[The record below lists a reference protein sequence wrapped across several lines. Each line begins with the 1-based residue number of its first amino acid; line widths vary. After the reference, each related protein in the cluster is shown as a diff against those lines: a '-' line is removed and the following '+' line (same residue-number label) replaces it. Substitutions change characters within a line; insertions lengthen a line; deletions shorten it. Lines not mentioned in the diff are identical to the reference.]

1 MLFSYNI
8 NPQKSYTLKTAIL
21 FVTCFLYSLRSCD
34 YAGRTNSVATN
45 DSANSEVA
53 YAAIPPS
60 QLGRYINEVD
70 QFYEKALDRP
80 SFNGAFL
87 VAKNGQIIYERYKG
101 FSDLSKKDSLTQ
113 HDAFHIASISKTF
126 TAMAMMRLVEE
137 GRVHLEDTLGTF
149 FPNFPYAGVT
159 VKMLL
164 SHRSG
169 LPNYAYY
176 LEKLKWD
183 KKVRITNQDVLQTL
197 IEHQPPLDF
206 ISGRRFAYCNT
217 NYALLALIIEKVS
230 GLPYHH
236 YLKSTIFD
244 PLGMQD
250 TYVYT
255 LADSAR
261 AMPSYEYNGRKWGF
275 DYLDLVYG
283 DKNIYSTVRDLLKW
297 DQALYTNKLFKQST
311 LDSAFTP
318 YSFEKPGI
326 KNYGLGWRM
335 FCYPT
340 GKKIIYH
347 NGWWHGNNSV
357 LTRLIQDS
365 ATIIVLGNKRNNNIY
380 RVKPLF
386 EVFGHY
392 NGKEELEQ

>member
-1 MLFSYNI
+1 M
-8 NPQKSYTLKTAIL
+8 KTAIL

-34 YAGRTNSVATN
+34 YAGRSNSVTTN
-45 DSANSEVA
+45 DSTNTEVA
-53 YAAIPPS
+53 HAAIPAS
-60 QLGRYINEVD
+60 QLSRYINEID

-101 FSDLSKKDSLTQ
+101 FSDLSKRDSLTH

-137 GRVHLEDTLGTF
+137 GRVQLSDTLGTF
-149 FPNFPYAGVT
+149 FPNFPYQGIT

-176 LEKLKWD
+176 LEKIKWN
-183 KKVRITNQDVLQTL
+183 KKLRITNQDVLQTL
-197 IEHQPPLDF
+197 YDHQPPLDF
-206 ISGRRFAYCNT
+206 MSGRRFAYCNT
-217 NYALLALIIEKVS
+217 NFALLALIIEKVA
-230 GLPYHH
+230 GMPYHD
-236 YLKSTIFD
+236 YLKTTIFD

-255 LADSAR
+255 QADSAR

-340 GKKIIYH
+340 GRKIIYH
-347 NGWWHGNNSV
+347 NGWWHGNNTV
-357 LTRLIQDS
+357 FTRLIQDS

-380 RVKPLF
+380 RIKPLF

>member
-1 MLFSYNI
+1 M
-8 NPQKSYTLKTAIL
+8 KTAIL
-21 FVTCFLYSLRSCD
+21 FVTCFLYSLKSCD
-34 YAGRTNSVATN
+34 YSGRSNAVSPA
-45 DSANSEVA
+45 DSTSHEVSHA
-53 YAAIPPS
+53 PIPDRE
-60 QLGRYINEVD
+60 LARYINEVD
-70 QFYEKALDRP
+70 EFYEQKFNRS
-80 SFNGAFL
+80 SFSGAFL

-101 FSDLSKKDSLTQ
+101 FSDLSKKDSLT
-113 HDAFHIASISKTF
+113 HNDAFHIASISKTF
-126 TAMAMMRLVEE
+126 TGMAVMRLVEE
-137 GRVHLEDTLGTF
+137 GRVQLSDTLGKF
-149 FPNFPYAGVT
+149 FPGFPYQGIT

-176 LEKLKWD
+176 LEKLKWN
-183 KKVRITNQDVLQTL
+183 KKLRVTNHDILQTL
-197 IEHQPPLDF
+197 FDHQPPLDF

-217 NYALLALIIEKVS
+217 NYALLALIIEKMT
-230 GLPYHH
+230 GMPYHD
-236 YLKSTIFD
+236 YMKTAFFD

-255 LADSAR
+255 QADSAR
-261 AMPSYEYNGRKWGF
+261 AMPSYEYNGRRWGF

-297 DQALYTNKLFKQST
+297 DQALYSNKLFKQST
-311 LDSAFTP
+311 LDSAFAP

-335 FCYPT
+335 FCYPS
-340 GKKIIYH
+340 GKKIVYH
-347 NGWWHGNNSV
+347 NGWWHGNNTV

>member
-1 MLFSYNI
+1 M
-8 NPQKSYTLKTAIL
+8 KTAIL

-34 YAGRTNSVATN
+34 YAGRSNSVPVN
-45 DSANSEVA
+45 DSTANEVTHTVIPSSQLRRYISEVD
-53 YAAIPPS
+53 
-60 QLGRYINEVD
+60 R
-70 QFYEKALDRP
+70 FYDKAFDRP

-101 FSDLSKKDSLTQ
+101 FSDFSTKDSLTYR
-113 HDAFHIASISKTF
+113 DAFHIASISKTF
-126 TAMAMMRLVEE
+126 TGMAVLKLVEE
-137 GRVHLEDTLGTF
+137 GRLQLADTLGTF
-149 FPNFPYAGVT
+149 FPNFPYQGIT

-164 SHRSG
+164 NHRSG

-183 KKVRITNQDVLQTL
+183 KKVRVTNHDILQTL
-197 IEHQPPLDF
+197 YDHQPPLDF
-206 ISGRRFAYCNT
+206 MSGRRFAYCNT
-217 NYALLALIIEKVS
+217 NYALLALIIEKIT
-230 GLPYHH
+230 GLSYHD

-244 PLGMQD
+244 PLGMSD

-297 DQALYTNKLFKQST
+297 DQALYSTKLFRQSS

-318 YSFEKPGI
+318 YSFEKPGV

-357 LTRLIQDS
+357 LTRLVQDS
-365 ATIIVLGNKRNNNIY
+365 ATIIVLGNKRNNGIY

-386 EVFGHY
+386 EIFSHY
-392 NGKEELEQ
+392 NGTGKDELED

>member
-1 MLFSYNI
+1 
-8 NPQKSYTLKTAIL
+8 LKTAIL

-34 YAGRTNSVATN
+34 YSGRNNSVLVN
-45 DSANSEVA
+45 DSTTTEVTHA
-53 YAAIPPS
+53 SIPTPE
-60 QLGRYINEVD
+60 LRRYINQVD
-70 QFYEKALDRP
+70 EFYEKALDRP

-101 FSDLSKKDSLTQ
+101 FANLSKKDSLTYR
-113 HDAFHIASISKTF
+113 HAFHIASISKTF
-126 TAMAMMRLVEE
+126 TAMCLMRLVEE
-137 GRVHLEDTLGTF
+137 GRVQLSDTLGKF
-149 FPNFPYAGVT
+149 FPNFPYQGIT

-176 LEKLKWD
+176 LEKIKWD
-183 KKVRITNQDVLQTL
+183 RKIRITNQDILQTL
-197 IEHQPPLDF
+197 YDHKPPLDF

-217 NYALLALIIEKVS
+217 NFALVALIIEKVT
-230 GLPYHH
+230 GIPYHD
-236 YLKSTIFD
+236 YVKSTIFD

-250 TYVYT
+250 TFVYT
-255 LADSAR
+255 QADSAR
-261 AMPSYEYNGRKWGF
+261 AMPSYEYNGRQWGF

-297 DQALYTNKLFKQST
+297 DQALYTNKLFKQAT

-318 YSFEKPGI
+318 NSFEKPGI

-347 NGWWHGNNSV
+347 NGWWHGNNTV
-357 LTRLIQDS
+357 FTRLTQDS
-365 ATIIVLGNKRNNNIY
+365 ATIIVLGNKRNNGIY

>member
-1 MLFSYNI
+1 M
-8 NPQKSYTLKTAIL
+8 KTAIL
-21 FVTCFLYSLRSCD
+21 FIACFLYTLRSCD
-34 YAGRTNSVATN
+34 YAGRNVAAATQET
-45 DSANSEVA
+45 SHEVP
-53 YAAIPPS
+53 AAPVVIPAPE
-60 QLGRYINEVD
+60 LRRYVQEVD
-70 QFYEKALDRP
+70 NFYEKQLDRP

-87 VAKNGQIIYERYKG
+87 VAKNGQIIYERYHG
-101 FSDLSKKDSLTQ
+101 FGDLSKRDSLNS

-126 TAMAMMRLVEE
+126 TGMCVMKLVEE
-137 GRVHLEDTLGTF
+137 GRIHLSDTLGTY
-149 FPNFPYAGVT
+149 FPGFPYEGIT
-159 VKMLL
+159 IKMLL

-183 KKVRITNQDVLQTL
+183 RKVRVTNQDILQTL
-197 IEHQPPLDF
+197 ITYKPNLDF

-217 NYALLALIIEKVS
+217 NFALLALVVEKVT
-230 GLPYHH
+230 GIPYHD
-236 YLKSTIFD
+236 YVKKTIFD
-244 PLGMQD
+244 PLGMND
-250 TYVYT
+250 TFVYT
-255 LADSAR
+255 QADSAR

-283 DKNIYSTVRDLLKW
+283 DKNVYSTVRDLLKW
-297 DQALYTNKLFKQST
+297 DQALYGNKIFKQST

-318 YSFEKPGI
+318 NSFEKPGI

-365 ATIIVLGNKRNNNIY
+365 ATIIVLGNRRNNNIY

>member
-1 MLFSYNI
+1 M
-8 NPQKSYTLKTAIL
+8 KTAIL
-21 FVTCFLYSLRSCD
+21 FIACFLYSLRSCD
-34 YAGRTNSVATN
+34 YAGRNAAAANNQASSSTEVATPPP
-45 DSANSEVA
+45 
-53 YAAIPPS
+53 IPAPE
-60 QLGRYINEVD
+60 LRRYIQEVD
-70 QFYEKALDRP
+70 NFYEKQFDRP

-87 VAKNGQIIYERYKG
+87 VAKNGQVIYEKYHG
-101 FSDLSKKDSLTQ
+101 FSDISKKQGLTDR
-113 HDAFHIASISKTF
+113 DAFHIASVSKTF
-126 TAMAMMRLVEE
+126 TAMSVMKLVEE
-137 GRVHLEDTLGTF
+137 GRLQLSDTLGKF
-149 FPNFPYAGVT
+149 FPNFPYEGIT

-176 LEKLKWD
+176 LEKIKWD
-183 KKVRITNQDVLQTL
+183 KRIRVTNEDILKTL
-197 IEHQPPLDF
+197 YEYKPALDF

-217 NYALLALIIEKVS
+217 NFALLALIIERVT
-230 GLPYHH
+230 GIPYHDFV
-236 YLKSTIFD
+236 KQNIFV
-244 PLGMQD
+244 PLGMND

-297 DQALYTNKLFKQST
+297 DQALYGNKLFKQST
-311 LDSAFTP
+311 LDSAFAP

-326 KNYGLGWRM
+326 RNYGLGWRM
-335 FCYPT
+335 FVYPT

-357 LTRLIQDS
+357 LTRLTQDS

-386 EVFGHY
+386 ELFGHY
-392 NGKEELEQ
+392 NGKEEMEQ

>member
-1 MLFSYNI
+1 MATKDS
-8 NPQKSYTLKTAIL
+8 
-21 FVTCFLYSLRSCD
+21 
-34 YAGRTNSVATN
+34 TNT
-45 DSANSEVA
+45 EVA
-53 YAAIPPS
+53 HASIPAS
-60 QLGRYINEVD
+60 QLNRYINEID

-87 VAKNGQIIYERYKG
+87 VAKNGQIIYEQYKG
-101 FSDLSKKDSLTQ
+101 FSDLSKRDSLTQ

-137 GRVHLEDTLGTF
+137 GRVQLSDTLGKF
-149 FPNFPYAGVT
+149 FPNFPYQGIT

-183 KKVRITNQDVLQTL
+183 KKLRVTNHDILQTL
-197 IEHQPPLDF
+197 YDHQPPLDF

-217 NYALLALIIEKVS
+217 NFALLALIIEKVA
-230 GLPYHH
+230 GMPYHD
-236 YLKSTIFD
+236 YLKTTIFD

-297 DQALYTNKLFKQST
+297 DQALYSNKLFKQST

-392 NGKEELEQ
+392 NGKEEMEQ

>member
-1 MLFSYNI
+1 M
-8 NPQKSYTLKTAIL
+8 KTAIL
-21 FVTCFLYSLRSCD
+21 FVTCFLYSLKSCD
-34 YAGRTNSVATN
+34 YTGRNNTVATN
-45 DSANSEVA
+45 DSTSHEVS
-53 YAAIPPS
+53 YARIPAPELS
-60 QLGRYINEVD
+60 RYINEVD
-70 QFYEKALDRP
+70 RFYEKMFDRP

-101 FSDLSKKDSLTQ
+101 FSDFSKKDSLT
-113 HDAFHIASISKTF
+113 HRDAFHIASISKTF
-126 TAMAMMRLVEE
+126 TAMALMRLAEE
-137 GRVHLEDTLGTF
+137 GRVQLSDTLGRF
-149 FPNFPYAGVT
+149 FPNFPYQGIT

-183 KKVRITNQDVLQTL
+183 KKVRVTNQDVLQTL
-197 IEHQPPLDF
+197 YDHKPPLDF

-217 NYALLALIIEKVS
+217 NYALLALIIEKMT
-230 GLPYHH
+230 GLPYNE
-236 YLKSTIFD
+236 YLRSTIFE

-261 AMPSYEYNGRKWGF
+261 AMPSYEYNGRRWGF

-297 DQALYTNKLFKQST
+297 DQALYANKMFRQST
-311 LDSAFTP
+311 LDSAFSP

-335 FCYPT
+335 FCYPA
-340 GKKIIYH
+340 GKKIVYH

>member
-1 MLFSYNI
+1 
-8 NPQKSYTLKTAIL
+8 LKTAIL

-34 YAGRTNSVATN
+34 YAGRSSSLSPA
-45 DSANSEVA
+45 DSTSQEVSHA
-53 YAAIPPS
+53 PIPAPE
-60 QLGRYINEVD
+60 LARYINEVD
-70 QFYEKALDRP
+70 DFYEKKFNRS
-80 SFNGAFL
+80 SFSGAFL

-101 FSDLSKKDSLTQ
+101 FSDLSKKDSIT
-113 HDAFHIASISKTF
+113 HNDAFHIASISKTF
-126 TAMAMMRLVEE
+126 TGMAVMRLVEE
-137 GRVHLEDTLGTF
+137 GRVQLSDTLGKF
-149 FPNFPYAGVT
+149 FPGFPYQGIT

-183 KKVRITNQDVLQTL
+183 KKLRVTNQDILQTL
-197 IEHQPPLDF
+197 YDHQPPLDF
-206 ISGRRFAYCNT
+206 VSGRRFAYCNT
-217 NYALLALIIEKVS
+217 NYALLALIIEKMT
-230 GLPYHH
+230 GMPYHD
-236 YLKSTIFD
+236 YMKTAFFD

-297 DQALYTNKLFKQST
+297 DQALYSNKFFKQST
-311 LDSAFTP
+311 LDSAFAP

-340 GKKIIYH
+340 GKKIVYH
-347 NGWWHGNNSV
+347 NGWWHGNNTV